1 MAGSTKEVALIT
13 GGNTGLGLEC
23 ARKLLREQGSRV
35 HIVIGSRTLPRGED
49 AVCTLQADGH
59 PGVECVQLDV
69 TVEDSVAQAAA
80 TIAERHGKV
89 DVLLVNPRL
98 LTRSACAPQ
107 AGIAPDIDYPDRSAM
122 PLSDLIMLATKT
134 NVAGAAATVEHFVPL
149 LSKADNPRIVFM
161 STGASSMLI
170 AHDRVGLTQDFPA
183 YSVSKAGLNM
193 LMLCYYHRYPQW
205 KINACSPGFRATKL
219 NHFGENPYGQ
229 VPGPLE
235 EGAVN
240 AVRLMLLGKDG
251 ESGTHTQLKGEVD
264 YETVPW

>member
-1 MAGSTKEVALIT
+1 MAASTKEVALIT

-23 ARKLLREQGSRV
+23 ARKLLRENGDQFHV
-35 HIVIGSRTLPRGED
+35 VIGSRTLSKGED
-49 AVCTLQADGH
+49 AVGALKADGH
-59 PGVECVQLDV
+59 HGVECVQLDV
-69 TVEDSVAQAAA
+69 TSEDSVAQAAA

-89 DVLLVNPRL
+89 DVLLAN
-98 LTRSACAPQ
+98 

-122 PLSDLIMLATKT
+122 PFSDLIMLATKT
-134 NVAGAAATVEHFVPL
+134 NVAGTAATVEHFIPL

-170 AHDRVGLTQDFPA
+170 AHDRVGLVKDYPA
-183 YSVSKAGLNM
+183 YSISKAGLNM
-193 LMLCYYHRYPQW
+193 LMLVYYHRFPQW
-205 KINACSPGFRATKL
+205 KINACSPGFRATRL
-219 NHFGENPYGQ
+219 NHFGSNSHG
-229 VPGPLE
+229 VTPGPLE

-251 ESGTHTQLKGEVD
+251 ESGTHTQLKGTSD

>member
-1 MAGSTKEVALIT
+1 MAASTKEIAIIT

-23 ARKLLREQGSRV
+23 ARKLLRENSDRFHV
-35 HIVIGSRTLPRGED
+35 VIGCRTLSKGED
-49 AVCTLQADGH
+49 AVATLKADGH
-59 PGVECVQLDV
+59 QGIECVQLDV
-69 TVEDSVAQAAA
+69 TSEDSVAEAAN
-80 TIAERHGKV
+80 TITERHGKV
-89 DVLLVNPRL
+89 DVLLVN
-98 LTRSACAPQ
+98 
-107 AGIAPDIDYPDRSAM
+107 AGIAPDIDYPDRSVM
-122 PLSDLIMLATKT
+122 PLSDLIMMAMKT
-134 NVAGAAATVEHFVPL
+134 NVAGAATTVEHFIPL

-170 AHDRVGLTQDFPA
+170 AHDRVGLTQDYPA

-205 KINACSPGFRATKL
+205 KINACSPGFRATRL
-219 NHFGENPYGQ
+219 NHFGKNSFGS

-251 ESGTHTQLKGEVD
+251 ESGTHTQLKGQAA

>member
-1 MAGSTKEVALIT
+1 MAALTKEVALIT
-13 GGNTGLGLEC
+13 GGNTGLGFEC
-23 ARKLLREQGSRV
+23 GKKLLREHGGRV
-35 HIVIGSRTLPRGED
+35 HVVIGSRTLAKGED
-49 AVCTLQADGH
+49 VIRALKADGH
-59 PGVECVQLDV
+59 QGVESVQLDV
-69 TVEDSVAQAAA
+69 TSEDSVAQAAA
-80 TIAERHGKV
+80 TIAERHEKV
-89 DVLLVNPRL
+89 DVLLVNRV
-98 LTRSACAPQ
+98 RAQ

-122 PLSDLIMLATKT
+122 SLGDLIMLATKT

-149 LSKADNPRIVFM
+149 SKADNPRVVFM

-170 AHDRVGLTQDFPA
+170 THDRVGLTQDFPA

-193 LMLCYYHRYPQW
+193 LMFCYYHRFPQW

-219 NHFGENPYGQ
+219 NHFGHNPYGQ

-235 EGAVN
+235 EGPVN

-251 ESGTHTQLKGEVD
+251 ESGTHTQFKGEAD